1 MDKKNIFL
9 SLSNMEEQIQDLSTQ
24 LSDLK
29 QYIAELLEENHYT
42 KIENDHLRERLGL
55 DKRIEEKEQIKD
67 SKKKK
72 VQKDKDLGEGYD
84 NLARLYQEGFH
95 ICNLHYGSVRH
106 GEDCLFCLSFFDK
119 K

>member
-1 MDKKNIFL
+1 
-9 SLSNMEEQIQDLSTQ
+9 MEEQIQDLSTQ

-55 DKRIEEKEQIKD
+55 NKRIEEKEQINA
-67 SKKKK
+67 SRKKKG
-72 VQKDKDLGEGYD
+72 QKDKEIGDGYD